1 MNEKL
6 LHDFKLNEQ
15 MNIPV
20 LLKEVVNRTAKNGKA
35 YLAIIFEDK
44 SGEMDG
50 MYWGVT
56 PTEIQT
62 FVPGT
67 VVQLHATRQMYRGKP
82 QLKVANI
89 KAVTAESKL
98 QPSDFIATAPIRR
111 QRMETEINQVLFS
124 ITNPEWNRIVRYLL
138 QKHHDQ
144 FYSYPAAKKNHHS
157 YTGGL
162 AYHTLSIVRLAQG
175 IVPLYPQINQGL
187 LLAGALLHDIGK
199 TIELSGPVST
209 SYTVAGNLLGHIAIA
224 DAEIVLAV
232 KDLQLDEN
240 SESILALRHVVLA
253 HHGLLEYGSP
263 VRPALLE
270 AEVLHQLDE
279 LDASIEMFT
288 HTVEQTEPGKFSD
301 RVYAL
306 DKRMIYHPKNLE

>member
-15 MNIPV
+15 MDIPV
-20 LLKEVVNRTAKNGKA
+20 LLKEVVNRTAKTGKP

-56 PTEIQT
+56 PAEVET

-67 VVQLHATRQMYRGKP
+67 VVQLHATRQMYRDKP
-82 QLKVANI
+82 QLKIANI
-89 KAVTAESKL
+89 KLIAATAKL

-111 QRMETEINQVLFS
+111 QRMEAEINQVLFS

-144 FYSYPAAKKNHHS
+144 FYSYPAAKKNHHA

-162 AYHTLSIVRLAQG
+162 AYHTLSIVRLAQA

-288 HTVEQTEPGKFSD
+288 HTVEQIEPGKFSD